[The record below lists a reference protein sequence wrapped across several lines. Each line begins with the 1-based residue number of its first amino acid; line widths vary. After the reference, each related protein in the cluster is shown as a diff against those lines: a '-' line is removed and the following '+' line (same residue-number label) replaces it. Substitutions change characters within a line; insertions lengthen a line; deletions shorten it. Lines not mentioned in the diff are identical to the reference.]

1 MPTLVLI
8 RHGQSAWN
16 LENRFTGW
24 WDVDLTDKGVEEAR
38 LAGELMAAKGF
49 DFDLCFTSVQTRAI
63 KTLHLALEPMDRLWL
78 PVEKDWRLNER
89 HYGGLTG
96 LNKAET
102 AAKHGDEQVRDLA
115 PLVRHAAA
123 PKWRRAG
130 PTICPATAAMPA
142 SKCPAPRASRTRSPG
157 CCLIGRRGSP
167 RAQRRQAGAD
177 LRPRQFAA
185 GPGQASVGHPDDE
198 ITGLEIPTGQPIVY
212 ELDESLRAT
221 DRYYLSERRAQ
232 AQLVML
238 APDGGQEDWIALRA
252 GVDIAALTAPPPRR
266 PVSERPRIRVIEN
279 FASPAEC
286 DWVIAIAR
294 GRLNPAW
301 VWDPLTGKNR
311 PDPSRTN
318 KGLDLGPVEMDLVV
332 QVLRARISAAS
343 NLPLPVFE
351 PAQIMHYS
359 VGEEFLPHHD
369 YLDPGQAGDRAQIA
383 RMGQRIAT
391 FLLYLN
397 DDYEGGETEFLKT
410 GFCYRGGK
418 GDALLFAN
426 VDPAGAPD
434 PLTTHAGR
442 SPSRGEKWILSQWI
456 RDRSPAPA

>member
-1 MPTLVLI
+1 MTDEPLSKL
-8 RHGQSAWN
+8 RERAGSGDSA
-16 LENRFTGW
+16 
-24 WDVDLTDKGVEEAR
+24 AR
-38 LAGELMAAKGF
+38 LALGVRLLAGEGNPEEGAA
-49 DFDLCFTSVQTRAI
+49 LIESEC
-63 KTLHLALEPMDRLWL
+63 
-78 PVEKDWRLNER
+78 
-89 HYGGLTG
+89 
-96 LNKAET
+96 
-102 AAKHGDEQVRDLA
+102 AAGSAD
-115 PLVRHAAA
+115 AAA
-123 PKWRRAG
+123 LLATLEAMGAGRPQSWQRALDHLQL
-130 PTICPATAAMPA
+130 A
-142 SKCPAPRASRTRSPG
+142 ASR
-157 CCLIGRRGSP
+157 GS
-167 RAQRRQAGAD
+167 A
-177 LRPRQFAA
+177 
-185 GPGQASVGHPDDE
+185 
-198 ITGLEIPTGQPIVY
+198 
-212 ELDESLRAT
+212 
-221 DRYYLSERRAQ
+221 RAQ